1 MVREKA
7 AKTGEKK
14 ALVVDNQPV
23 ILKLMQDFL
32 EKEGYTVET
41 AADSL
46 QALEV
51 LQRFTPQV
59 MFVDLI
65 MPFISGDKFCRVVRS
80 MPAFREVFIIVLS
93 GVAAEEE
100 VDFLGFGADACIA
113 KGPFVKVRE
122 HIHQLLTQR
131 ESGAYRRGES
141 PAILGLADIYKR
153 EITKELLTSKRHF
166 EIVLRNIEEGII
178 EFTAAGRII
187 FVNHAA
193 VLLSATPEER
203 LLASDFG
210 ELFKGA
216 HKRTIRAVLKK
227 LGEQPRE
234 VGEEMPVILGEH
246 RLLLNFLPI
255 EDAEHGRT
263 IIAIMRDITRRKE
276 VEEQLLGYRQHLE
289 KMVVERTAELART
302 NEELRRQ
309 IAGRQQAEKKKNQA
323 EREWAKTFDAIG
335 DIITIQDQGMR
346 IVRANRAAS
355 RILGQPPEALVGKY
369 CYEVFR
375 GESTPCPGCPE
386 TLSLIDGQ
394 THSAEITHQQMG
406 RTFLVS
412 AAPILDD
419 QGRCTAVAHFAKD
432 VTEQK
437 RLASQLQQA
446 QKMQAIGT
454 LAGGIAHDFN
464 NILGAVLGYTDLALL
479 EIPEEN
485 QVLRERL
492 EAVLHAGMRAKG
504 LVGQI
509 LAFSRQSETRRDP
522 LEIGPIVKE
531 VLKLLRAS
539 LPATIEI
546 RQEIGHT
553 PQVILADPVQIH
565 QVLMNLCANAS
576 HAMQEGGGTLTVR
589 VDEVTVDAHL
599 AETNPE
605 LVPGPYVR
613 LTVGDTGRGIE
624 PAVMTRIFEP
634 FFTTKEVG
642 VGTGM
647 GLAVV
652 HGIVKEH
659 GGAIVATSEVGKGTD
674 FAVYFP
680 RLDTEELPRPQEE
693 RALPRGSE
701 RVLFVDDEPVLAR
714 LGEVMLGRLGYQVAA
729 FTSSVE
735 ALAAVKRK
743 PADFDLVITD
753 LTMPTITGLDLAKR
767 IRRLRPELPVLL
779 CTGYSETAVEDAAK
793 AIGIRQ
799 CLRKPLV
806 SLELAMAVREALDG
820 KPAGRKGKRK

>member
-1 MVREKA
+1 MAREKA
-7 AKTGEKK
+7 AQATGKK

-32 EKEGYTVET
+32 THEGYTVET
-41 AADSL
+41 AVDSL
-46 QALEV
+46 RALEV
-51 LQRFTPQV
+51 LERFTPEV

-65 MPFISGDKFCRVVRS
+65 MPHISGDKLCRVVRS
-80 MPAFREVFIIVLS
+80 MPAFRDVYIVVLS

-100 VDFLGFGADACIA
+100 VDFVGFGADACIA
-113 KGPFVKVRE
+113 KGPFTKVKE
-122 HIHQLLTQR
+122 HILHVLARR
-131 ESGAYRRGES
+131 ESGRYGEAAR
-141 PAILGLADIYKR
+141 AILGLGDIYKR

-187 FVNHAA
+187 FANHAA
-193 VLLSATPEER
+193 VVLTGIPEER
-203 LLASDFG
+203 LLASEFT
-210 ELFKGA
+210 ELFKGPY
-216 HKRTIRAVLKK
+216 KRAIRFVLKK
-227 LGEQPRE
+227 LGEQPQE
-234 VGEEMPVILGEH
+234 IGEDTPVILGER

-255 EDAEHGRT
+255 EDEQGRT
-263 IIAIMRDITRRKE
+263 TIVILRDITRRKE

-289 KMVVERTAELART
+289 KMVVERTAELARA
-302 NEELRRQ
+302 NDELKRQ
-309 IAGRQQAEKKKNQA
+309 IAGRKQAEKKKSEA
-323 EREWAKTFDAIG
+323 EQEWAKTFDAIG
-335 DIITIQDQGMR
+335 DVITIQDTDMR
-346 IVRANRAAS
+346 IVRVNRAAS
-355 RILGQPPEALVGKY
+355 RILGKAPEELIGSY
-369 CYEVFR
+369 CYEIFR
-375 GESTPCPGCPE
+375 GDSQPCPGCPE
-386 TLSLIDGQ
+386 ATSLEDGK
-394 THSAEITHQQMG
+394 THSAEITHAKLG

-412 AAPILDD
+412 VAPILDEE
-419 QGRCTAVAHFAKD
+419 GRCTSIAHFAKD
-432 VTEQK
+432 ITEQK
-437 RLASQLQQA
+437 QLAVQLQQA

-531 VLKLLRAS
+531 ALKLLRAS

-546 RQEIGHT
+546 RQEIGRS
-553 PQVILADPVQIH
+553 PAVVLADPVQLH
-565 QVLMNLCANAS
+565 QVLMNLCTNAS
-576 HAMQEGGGTLTVR
+576 HAMRQEGGTLTVR
-589 VDEVTVDAHL
+589 LDEVAMGADL
-599 AETNPE
+599 AQRHPD
-605 LVPGPYVR
+605 LKPGSYIR
-613 LTVGDTGRGIE
+613 LTVRDTGHGIE
-624 PAVMTRIFEP
+624 PSVMARIFEP

-642 VGTGM
+642 EGTGM

-659 GGAIVATSEVGKGTD
+659 GGAIEVSSEAGEGTS

-680 RLDTEELPRPQEE
+680 RYELAPPEVPAVPELP
-693 RALPRGSE
+693 LPRGSE

-714 LGEVMLGRLGYQVAA
+714 LGEVMLGRLGYRVAA

-735 ALAAVKRK
+735 ALQALKK
-743 PADFDLVITD
+743 QPSGCDLVVTD
-753 LTMPTITGLDLAKR
+753 LTMPRMTGLELTKR
-767 IRRLRPELPVLL
+767 IRALRPELPVLL
-779 CTGYSETAVEDAAK
+779 CTGYSEAAVEEAAK
-793 AIGIRQ
+793 AIGIDH

-806 SLELAMAVREALDG
+806 LRELAMAVRETLDG
-820 KPAGRKGKRK
+820 RGAGKKGKKK